1 MNKMTYINERIAFDK
16 RDDSNKIKSPDRS
29 DNEQRKFVVR
39 VNNNDTAKLYVKNS
53 QVKPLN

>member
-1 MNKMTYINERIAFDK
+1 MTYINERIAFDK